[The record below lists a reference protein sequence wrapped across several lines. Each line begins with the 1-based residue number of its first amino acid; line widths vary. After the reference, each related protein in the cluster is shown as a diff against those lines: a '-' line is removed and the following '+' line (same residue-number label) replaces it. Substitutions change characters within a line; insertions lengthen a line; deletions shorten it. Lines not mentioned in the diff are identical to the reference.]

1 MGTSHIGGLIARFER
16 LDWAVSAYNAGGG
29 NVNKWNAERGDWEQD
44 AWMESVPFRET
55 NDYVKKVLGNYEVY
69 KKLYGDFYAA
79 EKAKRAAVQKAA
91 AGDQAP
97 PVHE

>member
-1 MGTSHIGGLIARFER
+1 
-16 LDWAVSAYNAGGG
+16 
-29 NVNKWNAERGDWEQD
+29 
-44 AWMESVPFRET
+44 MESVPFRET